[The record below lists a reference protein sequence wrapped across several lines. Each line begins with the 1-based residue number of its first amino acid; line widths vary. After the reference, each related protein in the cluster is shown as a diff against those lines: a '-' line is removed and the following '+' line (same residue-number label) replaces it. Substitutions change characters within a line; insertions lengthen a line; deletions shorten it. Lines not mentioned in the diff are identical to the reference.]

1 MYKII
6 LLSLRIHID
15 TSVNQTCSLIQIS
28 GITLYIGCSAE
39 IAAEE
44 GILYF
49 QLLLVS
55 RLRQK

>member
-1 MYKII
+1 MFKII
-6 LLSLRIHID
+6 PLILRIHIG
-15 TSVNQTCSLIQIS
+15 TSVNQTCSLIQMS
-28 GITLYIGCSAE
+28 GIAVYTGCSTE

-44 GILYF
+44 CILYF